1 MSNHIV
7 NFTAHYSRG
16 TGELHKDDRN
26 EYRDRFNCKPNCS
39 TQDGGPPYFSAIIF
53 ITSIVFYCMY
63 NVGVDSASQVSVN
76 LINSPWIYK
85 ADLVCGGNEV
95 WRYFTYSFLHADFAH
110 IFSNMLIFLL
120 VCPMLELAHDS
131 IRPALIYIVGV
142 VLGSTL
148 AGIWSPNNYLVGA
161 SGGVYAVVV
170 AHLANIILNCGE
182 MDKAWLSVRAVILA
196 PLLGAAFF
204 DVYKAYVRYFL
215 EQDDVMGGVSYAAH
229 VGGTLTGLF
238 FGVFILR
245 NYESHVW
252 EKFLRWIF
260 LILYALFWV
269 YASGKTV
276 MLMNDEICPQQG
288 LVPQDLKQD

>member
-1 MSNHIV
+1 MSTHVV
-7 NFTAHYSRG
+7 NFTANYSRG
-16 TGELHKDDRN
+16 TGELHKDERN
-26 EYRDRFNCKPNCS
+26 TYKDRFNCRPNCS
-39 TQDGGPPYFSAIIF
+39 TQDGGPPYFSIVIL
-53 ITSIVFYCMY
+53 ITSIVFYCIY
-63 NVGVDSASQVSVN
+63 NLGAENANQVSLN
-76 LINSPWIYK
+76 LIQSDWIYK
-85 ADLVCGGNEV
+85 ADLVCGGNGF

-110 IFSNMLIFLL
+110 LFSNMLIFLL

-182 MDKAWLSVRAVILA
+182 MDKKWLGVRAVILA

-204 DVYKAYVRYFL
+204 DVYNAYIRYFT
-215 EQDDVMGGVSYAAH
+215 DNNDVMGGVSYAAH

-245 NYESHVW
+245 NFETHTW
-252 EKFLRWIF
+252 EKFMRWIF

-276 MLMNDEICPQQG
+276 MSMNAGICPQVG
-288 LVPQDLKQD
+288 GDKQD